1 MFEREKVFNAS
12 KAAGNLSLWI
22 RAVID
27 TYDALLVVD
36 PKREQ
41 LKVAERN
48 LSLAEA
54 VLAEKK
60 AALAEVLEFLF
71 NLEKEYMIAKTEKEK
86 LEAEVNRCRIQ
97 LERAE
102 RLILG
107 LGGEKEAWKRRAL
120 DFQDEAL
127 NAIGDSVL
135 ASGIIS
141 YLGIFPVLYR

>member
-86 LEAEVNRCRIQ
+86 LEAEVNRCRI
-97 LERAE
+97 
-102 RLILG
+102 
-107 LGGEKEAWKRRAL
+107 
-120 DFQDEAL
+120 
-127 NAIGDSVL
+127 
-135 ASGIIS
+135 
-141 YLGIFPVLYR
+141 